1 MTAVSISPDLLQL
14 TEIVLTAEA
23 INSNSALEINDIPTD
38 FRPLFCPET
47 PGVIARPIAIKEGV
61 LKAHFSTMEPRQ
73 VVNNPKNSYL
83 EVNDLGQFTVTGFAP
98 ALKWLYKQ
106 IGAEGIMKNP
116 ALTLSLETAG
126 EKAVSYS
133 KAREQIHRF
142 EDTTEALTSKID
154 SVVEK
159 NEEMKS
165 AVELVIPYAP
175 DEIEFTL
182 DDLVYDENQLAIVKK
197 ITTALQNRDF
207 LKDSRIYDVGKIMLV
222 GCPGTGKTSYA
233 LAVAKELHMPLLE
246 VRLSM
251 ITSQYLGE
259 TAKNIDRI
267 FTLAKK
273 IGPCILFIDEFDY
286 IAKTRISD
294 DNGTMKRAVNTLL
307 KCLDYI
313 SLIKDQVLFI
323 GATNFA
329 ETLDEAVWRRI
340 TEVVKFEM
348 PDETS
353 RLDILEHIARNIA
366 HSMDFKV
373 VAKKTEGYSGAD
385 LRMMLT
391 EAIVHALL
399 SGRKSLEMED
409 IDSGMNLVQRRF
421 SVKSGPVQ

>member
-1 MTAVSISPDLLQL
+1 MATASINPDLLKL

-23 INSNSALEINDIPTD
+23 VNTNPSLEINDIPTEM
-38 FRPLFCPET
+38 RTMFCPET
-47 PGVIARPIAIKEGV
+47 PGVISRPVAIKEGV
-61 LKAHFSTMEPRQ
+61 LKTHFSEIAARDLL
-73 VVNNPKNSYL
+73 NNPKNSYL
-83 EVNDLGQFTVTGFAP
+83 EASDLGQFTVTAYMP
-98 ALKWLYKQ
+98 ALKWLFKQ
-106 IGAEGIMKNP
+106 MGSEEIMKNP
-116 ALTLSLETAG
+116 ALTLSLETSG
-126 EKAVSYS
+126 EKSVSY
-133 KAREQIHRF
+133 KQAREQIHRF
-142 EDTTEALTSKID
+142 EDTTEALTSKINA
-154 SVVEK
+154 VVEK
-159 NEEMKS
+159 NEEMKA
-165 AVELVIPYAP
+165 AVELIIPYAP

-197 ITTALQNRDF
+197 INIALQNRDY
-207 LKDSRIYDVGKIMLV
+207 LKESRIYDVGKVMLV
-222 GCPGTGKTSYA
+222 GSPGTGKTSFA
-233 LAVAKELHMPLLE
+233 LAVAKDLHMPLLE

-267 FTLAKK
+267 FTLAKR
-273 IGPCILFIDEFDY
+273 ISPCILFIDEFDY

-313 SLIKDQVLFI
+313 SLIKDRVLFI

-348 PDETS
+348 PDAAT
-353 RLDILEHIARNIA
+353 RNDILEHIARNIE
-366 HSMDFKV
+366 HNMKFSD
-373 VAKKTEGYSGAD
+373 VAKKTEGFSGAD

-399 SGRKSLEMED
+399 AGRKALEMED
-409 IDSGMNLVQRRF
+409 INSGINLVQRRF
-421 SVKSGPVQ
+421 AVKIGKQ